1 MKNALNPIL
10 SLNDEQLLK
19 LRSEVVLDSCFMS
32 DYSNSF
38 GIAPEEVAA
47 FFDSYVSYLKDL
59 AAEVGDN
66 NVCPSDIE
74 EVLDNRDNLINF
86 RYCFDC

>member
-1 MKNALNPIL
+1 MKNAINPVL
-10 SLNDEQLLK
+10 LLNDEQLLK
-19 LRSEVVLDSCFMS
+19 LRSEIILDSCFMS

-38 GIAPEEVAA
+38 GIAPEDVAA
-47 FFDSYVSYLKDL
+47 FFYSYVDYLRDL

-66 NVCPSDIE
+66 NVCSSDIE

-86 RYCFDC
+86 RYCFAC

>member
-1 MKNALNPIL
+1 
-10 SLNDEQLLK
+10 
-19 LRSEVVLDSCFMS
+19 MS

-47 FFDSYVSYLKDL
+47 FFDNYVSYLKDL